1 MAQEPEFVPAA
12 ASERPVIL
20 VAPRL
25 EDCQPCLK
33 MPEKLAPEETAAT
46 VFLDAILAAG
56 GLPLMAPLTEDEGLI
71 ARMVEMADGIA
82 LPGGQDVSPAL
93 WGDDSPYDEALLCP
107 ERDAFEARLI
117 KAALA
122 AHRPIFATCR
132 GAQILNVA
140 LGGSLCMDVPSFEPV
155 DGMALWRH
163 RPILSDPAH
172 PVEVRAGSLL
182 ERALGGFTQ
191 VQANS
196 SHHCCVDR
204 LGEGVE
210 LVARATDG
218 VPEGIEVPSERFCLG
233 VQWHPE
239 YTWRT
244 LPTDFNLWRSF
255 VDAAAEV
262 RAAR

>member
-1 MAQEPEFVPAA
+1 MTKQENIKAVANDT
-12 ASERPVIL
+12 ERPLIL

-25 EDCQPCLK
+25 EQCQPCLK
-33 MPEKLAPEETAAT
+33 MPEALAPEETAAT

-56 GLPLMAPLTEDEGLI
+56 GLPLIMPLTDDDGVLD
-71 ARMVEMADGIA
+71 RMVDMADGIA
-82 LPGGQDVSPAL
+82 IPGGQDVDPAL
-93 WGDDSPYDEALLCP
+93 WGDEHPYDEALLCH
-107 ERDAFEARLI
+107 ERDAFELRLI
-117 KAALA
+117 RAALA
-122 AHRPIFATCR
+122 AHKPLFATCR

-140 LGGSLCMDVPSFEPV
+140 LGGSLCMDVPAFEPV

-163 RPILSDPAH
+163 RPILRDPAH
-172 PVEVRAGSLL
+172 PVEIRGGSLL
-182 ERALGGFTQ
+182 ERAVGGYAL

-204 LGEGVE
+204 LGKGVE

-244 LPTDFNLWRSF
+244 METDFNLWKSF
-255 VDAAAEV
+255 VAAA
-262 RAAR
+262 AGA

>member
-1 MAQEPEFVPAA
+1 MLDVEGAA
-12 ASERPVIL
+12 EAAEASDRPLIM

-25 EDCQPCLK
+25 ERTAPCLK
-33 MPEKLAPEETAAT
+33 MPEALAPEEAAAT

-56 GLPLMAPLTEDEGLI
+56 GLPLMMPLTDDDRVL
-71 ARMVEMADGIA
+71 ARMVDMADGIA
-82 LPGGQDVSPAL
+82 IPGGQDVDPKL
-93 WGDDSPYDEALLCP
+93 WGQQGPYDAALLCP
-107 ERDAFEARLI
+107 ERDAFEMRLVR
-117 KAALA
+117 AALA
-122 AHRPIFATCR
+122 SHKPLFATCR

-140 LGGSLCMDVPSFEPV
+140 LGGSLSMDVPSFKPV

-163 RPILSDPAH
+163 APILSDPAH
-172 PVEVRAGSLL
+172 PVDVKAGSLL
-182 ERALGGFTQ
+182 ERALGGYTM

-239 YTWRT
+239 YTWRRM
-244 LPTDFNLWRSF
+244 PTDFNLWKSF
-255 VDAAAEV
+255 VS
-262 RAAR
+262 AARGA

>member
-1 MAQEPEFVPAA
+1 MAKLEDITAA
-12 ASERPVIL
+12 AQAGDRPLIL

-25 EDCQPCLK
+25 EQCQPCLK
-33 MPEKLAPEETAAT
+33 MPEALAPEETAAT

-56 GLPLMAPLTEDEGLI
+56 GLPLIMPLTEDDGVL
-71 ARMVEMADGIA
+71 ARMVDMADGIA
-82 LPGGQDVSPAL
+82 LPGGQDVNPAL
-93 WGDDSPYDEALLCP
+93 WGDERPYDEALLCH
-107 ERDAFEARLI
+107 ERDAFELRLI
-117 KAALA
+117 RTALA
-122 AHRPIFATCR
+122 AHKPLFATCR
-132 GAQILNVA
+132 GAQMLNVA

-172 PVEVRAGSLL
+172 PVEIRGGSLL
-182 ERALGGFTQ
+182 ARAVGGYTLI
-191 VQANS
+191 QANS

-204 LGEGVE
+204 LGDGVE

-244 LPTDFNLWRSF
+244 METDFNLWKAF
-255 VDAAAEV
+255 VAAA
-262 RAAR
+262 AGA